1 MGGAEQ
7 EITLAQRFL
16 LDILHKRKTKAI
28 RLVLKLLYSNTV
40 RLMDLSMEGLN
51 NNYGITHVL

>member
-7 EITLAQRFL
+7 EITLAQRLL

-28 RLVLKLLYSNTV
+28 RLVLKLLCSNIV
-40 RLMDLSMEGLN
+40 RLMDLSMEGVN
-51 NNYGITHVL
+51 NNYGITHVF